1 MSKLSVKKKINIRG
15 LIRQLVRK
23 GYKVYEKPFQLNIVG
38 VRANTNVPDKFDDI
52 IYVFYKDDKGKWVGK
67 AYPATTDTGTYWL
80 KNPMRSEG
88 SALLKEG
95 QYVNTYK
102 RGMHR
107 GKYLALTQKLGKVTV
122 YRDYNRDAV
131 LDFNN
136 GKEQTG
142 DFGINI
148 HRANRVGNTETIG
161 KNSAGCQVFQN
172 ADDFAEFM
180 AMTKK
185 QADLY
190 GNKFTYTL
198 IDERAY
204 VRAMRRYATY
214 FGVTALFVAAWV
226 GFRTY
231 KDKPIIPKFK

>member
-38 VRANTNVPDKFDDI
+38 VRANTTVPDKFDDI

-102 RGMHR
+102 RGFHR
-107 GKYLALTQKLGKVTV
+107 GKYLALTQSLGKVTV

-131 LDFNN
+131 LDFDN

-142 DFGINI
+142 GFGINI

-231 KDKPIIPKFK
+231 KNKTIIPKFK